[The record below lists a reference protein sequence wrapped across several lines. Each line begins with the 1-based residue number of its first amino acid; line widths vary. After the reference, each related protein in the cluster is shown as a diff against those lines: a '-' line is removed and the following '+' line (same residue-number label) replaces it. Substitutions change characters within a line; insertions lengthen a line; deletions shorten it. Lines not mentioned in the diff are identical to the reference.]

1 MGALVGHAG
10 ITGPN
15 LIRNKGKGSTE
26 EALPNRMVLSEL
38 TKGDP
43 TQRSMNNYAKSTPGG
58 ANPVP
63 SFMEMAHGGTGV
75 PNQKYSDK

>member
-1 MGALVGHAG
+1 
-10 ITGPN
+10 
-15 LIRNKGKGSTE
+15 
-26 EALPNRMVLSEL
+26 MVLSEL

-58 ANPVP
+58 ANPAP

-75 PNQKYSDK
+75 PNQRYSDK